1 MSDIAISVS
10 GVSKCYRVFET
21 QRSRLMHAVY
31 PRYTKGIEEIWALK
45 DINFEIKRGE
55 AVAIIGR
62 NGGGKSTLLE
72 ILTGT
77 LTPTTGT
84 VKVNGRV
91 SALLELGSGFN
102 PEYSGRD
109 NVILNG
115 LLLGLTKDEILDRF
129 AEIEAFAEIGSAIDR
144 PVKTYSS
151 GMIMRLAFAVQVL
164 CDPDILIID
173 EALSVGDFFFQQK
186 CMSYILGLCAKG
198 VTLLFVSHDMGTV
211 RDICS
216 RGIFLNTGCIDYD
229 GENLEA
235 IRRYLKFNNDIST
248 DQVIFKDGVVEN
260 RPGLANPKLQIKEQ
274 FWSIENNEQENP
286 NRKLAYLIALEILD
300 EEGKAATSV
309 LMGSFVK
316 IRIKYINAYTEN
328 VHVHVV
334 IKNRWGQIITSIGS
348 HNLNIPLPSLS
359 INREFI
365 FELGIQ
371 LAIEA
376 GSYVMAASLA
386 IPSKSGH
393 AGRTIDETPWIGPI
407 DVLWNYNIDVPPFYG
422 LAGMNCTGK
431 FINIC

>member
-10 GVSKCYRVFET
+10 GVSKCYRVFES

-151 GMIMRLAFAVQVL
+151 GMMMRLAFAVQVL
-164 CDPDILIID
+164 CDPDILIVD
-173 EALSVGDFFFQQK
+173 EALSVGDFFFQMK
-186 CMSYILGLCAKG
+186 CLGYIRGLMAKG
-198 VTLLFVSHDMGTV
+198 ATLLFVSHDMGTV

-216 RGIFLNTGCIDYD
+216 RGIFLKTGSVYFD

-235 IRRYLKFNNDIST
+235 IRMYLQNDNDVST
-248 DQVIFKDGVVEN
+248 NLILFEDSVVDN
-260 RPGLANPKLQIKEQ
+260 SSSPASPKLQI
-274 FWSIENNEQENP
+274 IEPLWFNENSGQENS
-286 NRKLAYLIALEILD
+286 NGKSASLISVEILN
-300 EEGKAATSV
+300 EEGEAITSL
-309 LMGSFVK
+309 LMGSFAK
-316 IRIKYINAYTEN
+316 IRIKYKNNSMNN

-334 IKNRWGQIITSIGS
+334 IKNRWDQIITSIGS
-348 HNLNIPLPSLS
+348 YNLNIPPPLLS
-359 INREFI
+359 INKESI

-371 LAIEA
+371 LSIEA

-386 IPSKSGH
+386 IPTKSGC
-393 AGRTIDETPWIGPI
+393 GGTSVDETPWLGPI
-407 DVLWNYNIDVPPFYG
+407 EVLWDYSTKVPPFYG

-431 FINIC
+431 FLNP